1 MAMDIVCALRTFLR
15 VADAGSFSAAALD
28 LDLTQPAVS
37 RQVSALEAHLNMRLL
52 HRSTTALAL
61 TAEGMQ
67 MIPMALKVI
76 DAVEALGESAGSEG
90 TVSGKVRL
98 SLPAPL
104 VLDISDRLAALLYHH
119 PELSIE
125 VLFREGPSDL
135 VGEGIDLEVRL
146 GTIADSNLVC
156 RRIGWT
162 TSFLVAA
169 PVYLER
175 RAAPRTFEDIN
186 RHDCICS
193 SLHGDSRSWLFSNGT
208 DEVAVRIAPRL
219 VVNSAVA
226 VHRATL
232 AGAGIAIL
240 SHTLAAPDIEAG
252 RLINLLPDFP
262 PARLPITLVYPSRHN
277 VPLRVRTVL
286 DLLVATM
293 RDDLLMASSPTPDS
307 NRRSAAKTTSTEAR
321 PATQSAAA

>member
-1 MAMDIVCALRTFLR
+1 MDIVCALRSFLR
-15 VADAGSFSAAALD
+15 VADAGSFSAAAFD
-28 LDLTQPAVS
+28 LNLTQPAVS

-52 HRSTTALAL
+52 HRSTTALTL
-61 TAEGMQ
+61 TAEGKQ
-67 MIPMALKVI
+67 VIPMALRVI
-76 DAVEALGESAGSEG
+76 EAVEALGESASSGG
-90 TVSGKVRL
+90 VSGKVRL

-104 VLDISDRLAALLYHH
+104 GLHISDRLAALLNRH
-119 PELSIE
+119 PKLSIE
-125 VLFREGPSDL
+125 VLFREEPSDL
-135 VGEGIDLEVRL
+135 VGEGIDIEVRL
-146 GTIADSNLVC
+146 GAVADNDLVC

-162 TSFLVAA
+162 AAFLVAA
-169 PVYLER
+169 PNYLEKR
-175 RAAPRTFEDIN
+175 GPPRTFEDIS

-240 SHTLAAPDIEAG
+240 SHILAVPDIEAG

-286 DLLVATM
+286 DLLVAAM
-293 RDDLLMASSPTPDS
+293 REDRLLASSSAPDS
-307 NRRSAAKTTSTEAR
+307 VETTLRSTKAPPAA
-321 PATQSAAA
+321 PHAAA